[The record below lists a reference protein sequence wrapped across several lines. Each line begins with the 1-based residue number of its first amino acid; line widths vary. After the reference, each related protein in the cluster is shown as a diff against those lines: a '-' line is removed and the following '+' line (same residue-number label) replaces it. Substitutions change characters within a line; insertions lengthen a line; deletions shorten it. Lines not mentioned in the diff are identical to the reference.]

1 MKPHARKL
9 ARTLGISA
17 VIALGVA
24 GCSNPENRPDPQPAD
39 SAADSAADSTAD
51 AAAGSNTASESAGA
65 GTETGS
71 ATASDSA
78 NGSKTASSASESESG
93 SASAS
98 ESTGKSSEKSSG
110 KSTEKSSGKSTDKSS
125 EKSGSQKSSS
135 EKSSKSSGKSSSS
148 KSSSSKSS
156 SSKEPTPAADL
167 GYGETIEPTI
177 TDGFYRIALPDG
189 SLCELPETVAPG
201 EDGLRCLLNID
212 KPLKD
217 VNGDMTRGIVFRN
230 GMFTPDEQ
238 LSTTEAAEAFME
250 RNDSA
255 EELKGAQAT
264 AFAGYSVVAESADE
278 IAFVGATDDGFGTFF
293 IAGQAVSPFWNPT
306 PAWIEAPTIAEYLQ
320 RIIAADEKAGRR

>member
-39 SAADSAADSTAD
+39 SAAESTANSAADSATD
-51 AAAGSNTASESAGA
+51 SAAASESAGA
-65 GTETGS
+65 GSETGS
-71 ATASDSA
+71 ATASESA
-78 NGSKTASSASESESG
+78 NGSKSASSASESTS
-93 SASAS
+93 
-98 ESTGKSSEKSSG
+98 
-110 KSTEKSSGKSTDKSS
+110 
-125 EKSGSQKSSS
+125 
-135 EKSSKSSGKSSSS
+135 KSSKSSGKSSS
-148 KSSSSKSS
+148 KTTS

-167 GYGETIEPTI
+167 GYGETISPTV

-238 LSTTEAAEAFME
+238 LSTTEVAAAFME

-264 AFAGYSVVAESADE
+264 AFAGYSVVAETADE
-278 IAFVGATDDGFGTFF
+278 IAFVGTGDDGFGTFF

-306 PAWIEAPTIAEYLQ
+306 PAWIEAPTVEEYLE

>member
-51 AAAGSNTASESAGA
+51 AAAGSNAASESAGA
-65 GTETGS
+65 GSETGS
-71 ATASDSA
+71 ATASATSA
-78 NGSKTASSASESESG
+78 D

-110 KSTEKSSGKSTDKSS
+110 KSTEKSSGKSTNKSS
-125 EKSGSQKSSS
+125 EKSGSQKSS
-135 EKSSKSSGKSSSS
+135 KSSG

-167 GYGETIEPTI
+167 GFGETIEPTI

>member
-17 VIALGVA
+17 VIALSVA

-39 SAADSAADSTAD
+39 SAADSAADTTAD
-51 AAAGSNTASESAGA
+51 AAATEADSA
-65 GTETGS
+65 
-71 ATASDSA
+71 ASDSA
-78 NGSKTASSASESESG
+78 ASATSTDSASASDSESG

-98 ESTGKSSEKSSG
+98 ESTG

-135 EKSSKSSGKSSSS
+135 EKSSKSSG

>member
-39 SAADSAADSTAD
+39 STADSAADSTAD
-51 AAAGSNTASESAGA
+51 AAASESAGA
-65 GTETGS
+65 GSETGS
-71 ATASDSA
+71 ATASESA
-78 NGSKTASSASESESG
+78 NGSESG

-110 KSTEKSSGKSTDKSS
+110 KSTGKSSGKSTDKSS
-125 EKSGSQKSSS
+125 EKS
-135 EKSSKSSGKSSSS
+135 SKSSG

-278 IAFVGATDDGFGTFF
+278 IAFVGATDGGFGTFF

>member
-51 AAAGSNTASESAGA
+51 AAASESAGA
-65 GTETGS
+65 GSETGS
-71 ATASDSA
+71 AAASESA

-110 KSTEKSSGKSTDKSS
+110 KSTGKSSGKSTDKSS
-125 EKSGSQKSSS
+125 EKSSS

-148 KSSSSKSS
+148 KSSSSK
-156 SSKEPTPAADL
+156 EPTPAADL
-167 GYGETIEPTI
+167 GFGETIEPTI

-278 IAFVGATDDGFGTFF
+278 IAFVGATEDGFGTFF

>member
-1 MKPHARKL
+1 M
-9 ARTLGISA
+9 
-17 VIALGVA
+17 
-24 GCSNPENRPDPQPAD
+24 
-39 SAADSAADSTAD
+39 
-51 AAAGSNTASESAGA
+51 
-65 GTETGS
+65 
-71 ATASDSA
+71 
-78 NGSKTASSASESESG
+78 
-93 SASAS
+93 
-98 ESTGKSSEKSSG
+98 
-110 KSTEKSSGKSTDKSS
+110 
-125 EKSGSQKSSS
+125 
-135 EKSSKSSGKSSSS
+135 
-148 KSSSSKSS
+148 
-156 SSKEPTPAADL
+156 
-167 GYGETIEPTI
+167 
-177 TDGFYRIALPDG
+177 
-189 SLCELPETVAPG
+189 CELPETVAPG

-278 IAFVGATDDGFGTFF
+278 IAFVGATEDGFGTFF

>member
-51 AAAGSNTASESAGA
+51 AAASESAGA
-65 GTETGS
+65 GSETGS
-71 ATASDSA
+71 ATASESA
-78 NGSKTASSASESESG
+78 TSATSSD

-135 EKSSKSSGKSSSS
+135 EKSSKSSG

-306 PAWIEAPTIAEYLQ
+306 PAWIDAPTIAEYLQ

>member
-39 SAADSAADSTAD
+39 SAADSPADSTAD
-51 AAAGSNTASESAGA
+51 AAATEADSAA
-65 GTETGS
+65 S
-71 ATASDSA
+71 ATSSD
-78 NGSKTASSASESESG
+78 

-135 EKSSKSSGKSSSS
+135 EKSSKSSGKSSS
-148 KSSSSKSS
+148 KTTS

>member
-39 SAADSAADSTAD
+39 SAADSAVDSTAD
-51 AAAGSNTASESAGA
+51 AAAGSSAASESAGA
-65 GTETGS
+65 GSETGS
-71 ATASDSA
+71 ATASATSA
-78 NGSKTASSASESESG
+78 D

-110 KSTEKSSGKSTDKSS
+110 KSTEKSSGKSTNKSS
-125 EKSGSQKSSS
+125 EKSSS
-135 EKSSKSSGKSSSS
+135 EKSSKSSG

-278 IAFVGATDDGFGTFF
+278 IAFVGATEDGFGTFF

>member
-51 AAAGSNTASESAGA
+51 AAARESAGA
-65 GTETGS
+65 GSETGS

-78 NGSKTASSASESESG
+78 TSATSSD

-135 EKSSKSSGKSSSS
+135 EKSSKSSG

-217 VNGDMTRGIVFRN
+217 VNGEMTRGIVFRN

>member
-51 AAAGSNTASESAGA
+51 AAAGSNAASESAGA
-65 GTETGS
+65 GSETGS
-71 ATASDSA
+71 ATASESA
-78 NGSKTASSASESESG
+78 NGSKTASSASES
-93 SASAS
+93 
-98 ESTGKSSEKSSG
+98 TG

-148 KSSSSKSS
+148 KSSSSK
-156 SSKEPTPAADL
+156 EPTPAADL
-167 GYGETIEPTI
+167 GFGETIEPTI

-278 IAFVGATDDGFGTFF
+278 IAFVGATEDGFGTFF

>member
-51 AAAGSNTASESAGA
+51 AAASESAGA
-65 GTETGS
+65 GSETGS
-71 ATASDSA
+71 ATASESE
-78 NGSKTASSASESESG
+78 NGSKTAS
-93 SASAS
+93 SAS

-125 EKSGSQKSSS
+125 EKSSS
-135 EKSSKSSGKSSSS
+135 EKSSKSSGKSSS
-148 KSSSSKSS
+148 KTTS

-167 GYGETIEPTI
+167 GFGETIEPTI

-278 IAFVGATDDGFGTFF
+278 IAFVGATEDGFGTFF

>member
-39 SAADSAADSTAD
+39 STADSAADSTAD
-51 AAAGSNTASESAGA
+51 AAASESAGA
-65 GTETGS
+65 RSETGS
-71 ATASDSA
+71 ATASATSA
-78 NGSKTASSASESESG
+78 D

-125 EKSGSQKSSS
+125 EKSGSQKSS
-135 EKSSKSSGKSSSS
+135 KSSG

>member
-39 SAADSAADSTAD
+39 SAADAAADSTAD
-51 AAAGSNTASESAGA
+51 AAA
-65 GTETGS
+65 TETDSAAS
-71 ATASDSA
+71 ATSTDSA
-78 NGSKTASSASESESG
+78 SASESESG

-110 KSTEKSSGKSTDKSS
+110 KSTEKSSGKST
-125 EKSGSQKSSS
+125 G
-135 EKSSKSSGKSSSS
+135 

>member
-39 SAADSAADSTAD
+39 SAADTAAESTANSAADSATD
-51 AAAGSNTASESAGA
+51 SAAASESAGA
-65 GTETGS
+65 GSETGS
-71 ATASDSA
+71 ATASESA
-78 NGSKTASSASESESG
+78 NGSKSASSASESTSK
-93 SASAS
+93 
-98 ESTGKSSEKSSG
+98 STGKSSEKSSG
-110 KSTEKSSGKSTDKSS
+110 TSTG
-125 EKSGSQKSSS
+125 
-135 EKSSKSSGKSSSS
+135 KSSKSSGKSSS
-148 KSSSSKSS
+148 KTTS
-156 SSKEPTPAADL
+156 SSKEPTPAADP
-167 GYGETIEPTI
+167 GYGETISPTV

-255 EELKGAQAT
+255 EELKGAQAA
-264 AFAGYSVVAESADE
+264 AFAGYSVVAETADE
-278 IAFVGATDDGFGTFF
+278 IAFVGTGDDGFGTFF

-306 PAWIEAPTIAEYLQ
+306 PAWIEAPTVEEYLE

>member
-17 VIALGVA
+17 VIALSVA

-51 AAAGSNTASESAGA
+51 AAATEADSA
-65 GTETGS
+65 
-71 ATASDSA
+71 ASDSA
-78 NGSKTASSASESESG
+78 ASATSTE

-110 KSTEKSSGKSTDKSS
+110 KSTEKSSGTSTDKSS

-135 EKSSKSSGKSSSS
+135 EKSSKSSG

-238 LSTTEAAEAFME
+238 LSTTEAAEAFIE

>member
-51 AAAGSNTASESAGA
+51 AAATEADSA
-65 GTETGS
+65 
-71 ATASDSA
+71 ASDSA
-78 NGSKTASSASESESG
+78 ASATSTDSASASESESG

-148 KSSSSKSS
+148 KSSSSK
-156 SSKEPTPAADL
+156 EPTPAADL
-167 GYGETIEPTI
+167 GDGETIEPTV

>member
-51 AAAGSNTASESAGA
+51 AAAGSNAASESAGA
-65 GTETGS
+65 GSETGS
-71 ATASDSA
+71 ATASESA
-78 NGSKTASSASESESG
+78 NGSKTASSASES
-93 SASAS
+93 
-98 ESTGKSSEKSSG
+98 TG

-320 RIIAADEKAGRR
+320 RIIAADEKAGRRSAR

>member
-39 SAADSAADSTAD
+39 STADSAADSTAD
-51 AAAGSNTASESAGA
+51 AAASESAGA
-65 GTETGS
+65 GSETGS
-71 ATASDSA
+71 ATTSESA
-78 NGSKTASSASESESG
+78 NGSKTAS
-93 SASAS
+93 SAS

-110 KSTEKSSGKSTDKSS
+110 KSTEKSSGKSTNKSS
-125 EKSGSQKSSS
+125 EKTGSRKSSS
-135 EKSSKSSGKSSSS
+135 EKSSKSSG

>member
-39 SAADSAADSTAD
+39 SAADAAADSTAD
-51 AAAGSNTASESAGA
+51 AAASESAGA
-65 GTETGS
+65 G
-71 ATASDSA
+71 
-78 NGSKTASSASESESG
+78 SEPG
-93 SASAS
+93 AGTTSASAS
-98 ESTGKSSEKSSG
+98 GSRTAPSASGSTGKSSAKSSG

-125 EKSGSQKSSS
+125 EKTGSQKSSS
-135 EKSSKSSGKSSSS
+135 EKSSKSSG

>member
-39 SAADSAADSTAD
+39 SAADASADSTAD
-51 AAAGSNTASESAGA
+51 AAASESAGA
-65 GTETGS
+65 GSETGS
-71 ATASDSA
+71 ATASATSA
-78 NGSKTASSASESESG
+78 D

-98 ESTGKSSEKSSG
+98 ESTGKTSEKSSG

-125 EKSGSQKSSS
+125 EKSGSQKSS
-135 EKSSKSSGKSSSS
+135 KSSG

-167 GYGETIEPTI
+167 GDGETIEPTI

>member
-17 VIALGVA
+17 VIALSVA

-51 AAAGSNTASESAGA
+51 AAATEADSAA
-65 GTETGS
+65 S
-71 ATASDSA
+71 ATSSDSA
-78 NGSKTASSASESESG
+78 SASESESG

-148 KSSSSKSS
+148 KSSSSK
-156 SSKEPTPAADL
+156 EPTPAADL
-167 GYGETIEPTI
+167 GDGETIEPTV

-264 AFAGYSVVAESADE
+264 AFAGYSVVTESADE

>member
-17 VIALGVA
+17 VIALSVA

-39 SAADSAADSTAD
+39 SAADSPADSTAD
-51 AAAGSNTASESAGA
+51 AAATEADSAA
-65 GTETGS
+65 S
-71 ATASDSA
+71 ATSSDSA
-78 NGSKTASSASESESG
+78 SASESESG

-135 EKSSKSSGKSSSS
+135 EKSSKSSGKSSS
-148 KSSSSKSS
+148 KTTS

>member
-17 VIALGVA
+17 VIALSVA

-51 AAAGSNTASESAGA
+51 AAATEADSAA
-65 GTETGS
+65 S
-71 ATASDSA
+71 ATSSDSA
-78 NGSKTASSASESESG
+78 SASESESG

-110 KSTEKSSGKSTDKSS
+110 KSTGKSSGKSTDKSS

-148 KSSSSKSS
+148 KSSSSK
-156 SSKEPTPAADL
+156 EPTPAADL
-167 GYGETIEPTI
+167 GDGETIEPTI

-217 VNGDMTRGIVFRN
+217 VNGDMTRGVVFRN

>member
-1 MKPHARKL
+1 MKAHARKL

-39 SAADSAADSTAD
+39 SAADSTAD
-51 AAAGSNTASESAGA
+51 AAASESAGA
-65 GTETGS
+65 GSETGS
-71 ATASDSA
+71 ATASESA
-78 NGSKTASSASESESG
+78 NGSKTAS
-93 SASAS
+93 SAS

-135 EKSSKSSGKSSSS
+135 EKPSKSSS

-278 IAFVGATDDGFGTFF
+278 IAFVGATEDGFGTFF

>member
-39 SAADSAADSTAD
+39 STADSAADSTAD
-51 AAAGSNTASESAGA
+51 AAASESAGA
-65 GTETGS
+65 GSETGS
-71 ATASDSA
+71 ATASATSA
-78 NGSKTASSASESESG
+78 D

-125 EKSGSQKSSS
+125 EKSGSQKSS
-135 EKSSKSSGKSSSS
+135 KSSG

-167 GYGETIEPTI
+167 GDGETIEPTI

>member
-39 SAADSAADSTAD
+39 STADSAADSTAD
-51 AAAGSNTASESAGA
+51 AAASESAGA
-65 GTETGS
+65 GSETGS
-71 ATASDSA
+71 ATASESA
-78 NGSKTASSASESESG
+78 NGSKTAS
-93 SASAS
+93 SAS

-135 EKSSKSSGKSSSS
+135 EKSSKLSG

-278 IAFVGATDDGFGTFF
+278 IAFVGATEDGFGTFF

>member
-39 SAADSAADSTAD
+39 SAADNAADSTAD
-51 AAAGSNTASESAGA
+51 AAA
-65 GTETGS
+65 TETDS
-71 ATASDSA
+71 AASDKSSDSA
-78 NGSKTASSASESESG
+78 STSESESG
-93 SASAS
+93 SATAS
-98 ESTGKSSEKSSG
+98 ESVSESTSKSA
-110 KSTEKSSGKSTDKSS
+110 GKSTDKSS

-135 EKSSKSSGKSSSS
+135 EKSSKSSG

>member
-17 VIALGVA
+17 VIALSVA

-39 SAADSAADSTAD
+39 SAADSAVDSTAD
-51 AAAGSNTASESAGA
+51 AAAGSNAASESAGA
-65 GTETGS
+65 GSETGS
-71 ATASDSA
+71 ATASESA
-78 NGSKTASSASESESG
+78 NGSKTAS
-93 SASAS
+93 SAS

-125 EKSGSQKSSS
+125 EKSGSQKSS
-135 EKSSKSSGKSSSS
+135 KSSG

-167 GYGETIEPTI
+167 GDGETIEPTI

>member
-39 SAADSAADSTAD
+39 SAADSAVDSTAD
-51 AAAGSNTASESAGA
+51 AAAGSSAASESAGA
-65 GTETGS
+65 GSETGS
-71 ATASDSA
+71 ATASESA
-78 NGSKTASSASESESG
+78 NGSKTAS
-93 SASAS
+93 SAS

-110 KSTEKSSGKSTDKSS
+110 KSTEKSSGKSS
-125 EKSGSQKSSS
+125 EK
-135 EKSSKSSGKSSSS
+135 
-148 KSSSSKSS
+148 SSKSS

-167 GYGETIEPTI
+167 GFGETIEPTI

-278 IAFVGATDDGFGTFF
+278 IAFVGATEDGFGTFF

>member
-17 VIALGVA
+17 VIALSVA

-51 AAAGSNTASESAGA
+51 AAATEADSAA
-65 GTETGS
+65 S
-71 ATASDSA
+71 ATSSDSA
-78 NGSKTASSASESESG
+78 SASESESG

-98 ESTGKSSEKSSG
+98 ESTGKSSEKSLG

-135 EKSSKSSGKSSSS
+135 EKSNKSSG

-167 GYGETIEPTI
+167 GDGETIEPTI

>member
-17 VIALGVA
+17 VIALSVA

-51 AAAGSNTASESAGA
+51 AAATEADSA
-65 GTETGS
+65 
-71 ATASDSA
+71 ASDSA
-78 NGSKTASSASESESG
+78 ASATSTD

-110 KSTEKSSGKSTDKSS
+110 KSTEKSSGTSTDKSS

-148 KSSSSKSS
+148 KSSSSK
-156 SSKEPTPAADL
+156 EPTPAADL
-167 GYGETIEPTI
+167 GDGETIEPTV

-264 AFAGYSVVAESADE
+264 AFAAYSVVAESADE

>member
-17 VIALGVA
+17 VIALSVA

-51 AAAGSNTASESAGA
+51 AAATEADSA
-65 GTETGS
+65 
-71 ATASDSA
+71 ASDSA
-78 NGSKTASSASESESG
+78 ASATSSDSASASESESG
-93 SASAS
+93 SASTS
-98 ESTGKSSEKSSG
+98 ESAG

-148 KSSSSKSS
+148 KSSSSK
-156 SSKEPTPAADL
+156 EPTPAADL
-167 GYGETIEPTI
+167 GFGETIEPTI

-278 IAFVGATDDGFGTFF
+278 IAFVGATEDGFGTFF

>member
-17 VIALGVA
+17 VIALSVA

-39 SAADSAADSTAD
+39 SAADSAADSTAG
-51 AAAGSNTASESAGA
+51 AAASESAGA
-65 GTETGS
+65 GSETGS
-71 ATASDSA
+71 ATASESA
-78 NGSKTASSASESESG
+78 NGSESG

-110 KSTEKSSGKSTDKSS
+110 KSTGKSSGKSTDK
-125 EKSGSQKSSS
+125 SS

-148 KSSSSKSS
+148 KSSSSK
-156 SSKEPTPAADL
+156 EPTPAADL
-167 GYGETIEPTI
+167 GFGETIEPTI

>member
-17 VIALGVA
+17 VIALSVA

-51 AAAGSNTASESAGA
+51 AAATEADSA
-65 GTETGS
+65 
-71 ATASDSA
+71 ASDSA
-78 NGSKTASSASESESG
+78 ASATSSD

-98 ESTGKSSEKSSG
+98 ESAG

-148 KSSSSKSS
+148 KSSSSK
-156 SSKEPTPAADL
+156 EPTPAADL
-167 GYGETIEPTI
+167 GFGETIEPTI

>member
-17 VIALGVA
+17 VIALSVA

-51 AAAGSNTASESAGA
+51 AAATEADSA
-65 GTETGS
+65 
-71 ATASDSA
+71 ASDSA
-78 NGSKTASSASESESG
+78 ASATSSD

-110 KSTEKSSGKSTDKSS
+110 KSTGKSSGKSTDKSS

-135 EKSSKSSGKSSSS
+135 EKSSKSSG

>member
-51 AAAGSNTASESAGA
+51 AAAGSNAASESAGA
-65 GTETGS
+65 GSETGS
-71 ATASDSA
+71 ATASESA
-78 NGSKTASSASESESG
+78 NGSKTASSASES
-93 SASAS
+93 
-98 ESTGKSSEKSSG
+98 TG

>member
-39 SAADSAADSTAD
+39 SAADAAADSTAD
-51 AAAGSNTASESAGA
+51 AAAGSNAASESAGA
-65 GTETGS
+65 GSETGS
-71 ATASDSA
+71 ATASD
-78 NGSKTASSASESESG
+78 TSSD

-125 EKSGSQKSSS
+125 EKSGSQKSS
-135 EKSSKSSGKSSSS
+135 KSSG

-167 GYGETIEPTI
+167 GDGETIEPTI

-278 IAFVGATDDGFGTFF
+278 IAFVGATEDGFGTFF

>member
-51 AAAGSNTASESAGA
+51 AAASESAGA
-65 GTETGS
+65 GSETGS
-71 ATASDSA
+71 ATASESA
-78 NGSKTASSASESESG
+78 NGSESG

-110 KSTEKSSGKSTDKSS
+110 KSTEKSSGKSS
-125 EKSGSQKSSS
+125 EK
-135 EKSSKSSGKSSSS
+135 
-148 KSSSSKSS
+148 SSKSS

-167 GYGETIEPTI
+167 GFGETIEPTI

-278 IAFVGATDDGFGTFF
+278 IAFVGATEDGFGTFF

>member
-39 SAADSAADSTAD
+39 SAADSTAD
-51 AAAGSNTASESAGA
+51 AAATEADSAA
-65 GTETGS
+65 S
-71 ATASDSA
+71 ATSSDSA
-78 NGSKTASSASESESG
+78 SASESESG

-110 KSTEKSSGKSTDKSS
+110 KSTGKSSGKSTDKSS

-135 EKSSKSSGKSSSS
+135 EKSSKSSG